1 MTSRNFLAAAF
12 GFALIA
18 APLFGAL
25 SQDAWAATPRERER
39 LRVQASNASGDDD
52 VGTFTLGGK
61 IAAVVNEDAI
71 SVEDLDARLKLA
83 LISSQLPDN
92 PEVKARLKPQV
103 LRNLIEEQ
111 LEVQEAKR
119 LNIRVER
126 SEVDQAIENV
136 AKANGMTREQFE
148 GRFKQ
153 SGIPLGTLRN
163 QALAQIAWAKVI
175 QKQIRPR
182 VDINQEE
189 VDDTYEKLRQN
200 AGKPQY
206 LMAEIYLA
214 VDNPSQ
220 EASVQSTATRLVD
233 EIKRGANFGAVA
245 RQFSQSADA
254 ANGGDLGWVQ
264 EGQLGE
270 EIDKTIREMRPGIL
284 SAPVRAPDGYHIL
297 YMRDRGTVL
306 GANEGGPREQ
316 QGPSPN
322 DRLVLKQILLP
333 PPQSQAEA
341 DKLIPQIKHL
351 IETVQGCAA
360 IDERAKTDKLSGTLG
375 NNIRLRDLP
384 PQVQQA
390 VASVPEGRL
399 STPLQTPA
407 GIALLMVCKRI
418 SGTPENVQ
426 QTVVQTAPKT
436 PQMPSKDQVLNQI
449 GLQRLELQARRYLRD
464 LRAQAFV
471 DVRV

>member
-1 MTSRNFLAAAF
+1 MTFRKILVAAF
-12 GFALIA
+12 GLAFIA
-18 APLFGAL
+18 VPLVGASAASPRQHARAP
-25 SQDAWAATPRERER
+25 SAAT
-39 LRVQASNASGDDD
+39 VSADGDES
-52 VGTFTLGGK
+52 TYTLGGR

-92 PEVKARLKPQV
+92 PEVRARLKPQV

-136 AKANGMTREQFE
+136 AKANGMDRTAFE

-153 SGIPLGTLRN
+153 AGIPLGTLRN

-200 AGKPQY
+200 AGKQQF

-220 EASVQSTATRLVD
+220 EASVRATADRLVD

-270 EIDKTIREMRPGIL
+270 EIDRTIREMRPGIL
-284 SAPVRAPDGYHIL
+284 SPPVRAPDGYHVL

-306 GANEGGPREQ
+306 GTSEGGPRET

-322 DRLVLKQILLP
+322 DKLLLKQILLA
-333 PPQSQAEA
+333 PPQNQADAE
-341 DKLIPQIKHL
+341 KMVPQIKRL

-375 NNIRLRDLP
+375 TVRLKDLP
-384 PQVQQA
+384 AQVQQA

-399 STPLQTPA
+399 APPLQTPA
-407 GIALLMVCKRI
+407 GIALLMVCKR
-418 SGTPENVQ
+418 TAAPDAVQ

-449 GLQRLELQARRYLRD
+449 GLQRLEMQARRYLRD
-464 LRAQAFV
+464 LRAQAFI
-471 DVRV
+471 DVRT

>member
-1 MTSRNFLAAAF
+1 MTFRKIHVAAF
-12 GFALIA
+12 GLAFIA
-18 APLFGAL
+18 VPLVGASAASPRQHARAP
-25 SQDAWAATPRERER
+25 SAAT
-39 LRVQASNASGDDD
+39 VSADGDES
-52 VGTFTLGGK
+52 TYTLGGR

-92 PEVKARLKPQV
+92 PEVRARLKPQV

-136 AKANGMTREQFE
+136 AKANGMDRTAFE

-153 SGIPLGTLRN
+153 AGIPLGTLRN

-200 AGKPQY
+200 AGKQQF

-220 EASVQSTATRLVD
+220 EASVRATADRLVD

-245 RQFSQSADA
+245 RQFSQAADA

-270 EIDKTIREMRPGIL
+270 EIDRTIREMRPGIL
-284 SAPVRAPDGYHIL
+284 SPPVRAPDGYHVL

-306 GANEGGPREQ
+306 GASEGGPRET

-322 DRLVLKQILLP
+322 DKLLLKQILLA
-333 PPQSQAEA
+333 PPQNQADAE
-341 DKLIPQIKHL
+341 KMVPQIKRL

-375 NNIRLRDLP
+375 TVRLKDLP
-384 PQVQQA
+384 AQVQQA

-399 STPLQTPA
+399 APPLQTPA
-407 GIALLMVCKRI
+407 GIALLMVCKR
-418 SGTPENVQ
+418 TAAPDAVQ

-449 GLQRLELQARRYLRD
+449 GLQRLEMQARRYLRD
-464 LRAQAFV
+464 LRAQAFI
-471 DVRV
+471 DVRT